1 MALPFTGHCLN
12 QNQEMNTPNNNP
24 QNKNTPNDNW
34 LSTTHSLSLYD
45 ISRAP
50 SIAADMSH
58 VATAGEVNG
67 YISEKLG
74 NALQGTKI
82 VIIAAGIPQKPNI
95 VAGRFIQHQC
105 TYHPGPCS
113 GHQSM
118 NFTVS
123 IVTEVLKK
131 ASKFNLAKG
140 VITPSFIKSPLYESE
155 SVMCFPSNES
165 GRTHQD
171 SPVGL
176 AFC

>member
-1 MALPFTGHCLN
+1 M
-12 QNQEMNTPNNNP
+12 
-24 QNKNTPNDNW
+24 PNDDW

-95 VAGRFIQHQC
+95 VRVDLFNTNAPIIRDLAQAISEDAPEAHILII
-105 TYHPGPCS
+105 S
-113 GHQSM
+113 GSSSLLHY
-118 NFTVS
+118 T
-123 IVTEVLKK
+123 
-131 ASKFNLAKG
+131 
-140 VITPSFIKSPLYESE
+140 
-155 SVMCFPSNES
+155 
-165 GRTHQD
+165 
-171 SPVGL
+171 
-176 AFC
+176 